1 MSDNYDYKDTDKSK
15 RAEMEARKKADT
27 EESRQMAKLVTN
39 RWNDG
44 DNFLRT
50 ARKDFQINLAFY
62 NDLQWVTWNAYRG
75 CVEGLPARFS
85 ETERIRMTDNKIAP
99 AIDTLVGILAER
111 DLVFEGDP
119 TDADDQ
125 SMKGSQLAESILEAG
140 RQTQGWENI
149 RKDEILGLLLGG
161 TSAVA
166 LEWDTSGGERLWV
179 NEQNQQV
186 IGTGEVSLT
195 ALTIDEFTLEP
206 GSRSAEKA
214 NWWVGLTAVP
224 CAQARDHYGLDWTP
238 EADVSTESNNSLFP
252 SFRARFGDNTDTC
265 AVYVM
270 YERPNR
276 KCKEGRCIA
285 VVNGIVVKKGDWK
298 FPFNNLNL
306 HTFREGQ
313 LPGTWI
319 GKTFTTSARPLQV
332 ALNAARSN
340 IQEHMKL
347 AGNARMMVPFGS
359 IEDVDTLTDE
369 PGEVVQWHAEPGVT
383 AKPDYLVPPPLS
395 NSIIQ
400 YAEVLQD
407 AIADIMHVHDVTRGV
422 APGDRNSGLALSIL
436 AEKNN
441 TPLGPLAHEQ
451 AERWGNIA
459 TQILKL
465 YAKNVEESREAIV
478 VGKSGVP
485 QKWSW
490 SGKDLRGQTGVRVPI
505 DAVAPYTRAQMLA
518 QLQNLQMLN
527 PTALG
532 MIPPERI
539 IRLTGLSSNRE
550 MTNGLAPDIAKAQRE
565 NDRMSGA
572 EPQIPEPFDDH
583 AKHIAEH
590 NAFRKTTVY
599 EFATDDVKEII
610 DAHIL
615 AHETLAQEELMSQAT
630 MNSIAPGLGALPQG
644 NDPMGSAVPEP
655 FANGPQLNEGQPLP
669 PGPPQ

>member
-1 MSDNYDYKDTDKSK
+1 MGSEYDYKDSDKSK
-15 RAEMEARKKADT
+15 KAEREAKAKMDT
-27 EESRQMAKLVTN
+27 PESSEKARLVTS

-62 NDLQWVTWNAYRG
+62 NDLQWVTWNSHRG

-85 ETERIRMTDNKIAP
+85 DTERIRMTDNKIAP
-99 AIDTLVGILAER
+99 AIDTLMGILCER

-125 SMKGSQLAESILEAG
+125 SMKGSQLAESILESG

-149 RKDEILGLLLGG
+149 RKDEVMGLLLGG

-166 LEWDTSGGERLWV
+166 VEWDNSSGERLWV
-179 NEQNQQV
+179 NDQNDQV
-186 IGTGEVSLT
+186 IGTGEVTLT
-195 ALTIDEFTLEP
+195 SLTIDEFTLEP
-206 GSRSAEKA
+206 GSRTPDAA

-224 CAQARDHYGLDWTP
+224 CAQVRDHFGLDWTP
-238 EADVSTESNNSLFP
+238 EPDVTSEVNTLFP
-252 SFRARFGDNTDTC
+252 SFRSRYGDNTDTC

-276 KCKEGRCIA
+276 KCKEGRCLA
-285 VVNGIVVKKGDWK
+285 VVNGITVKEGPWK
-298 FPFNNLNL
+298 FPFNNLNI
-306 HTFREGQ
+306 HVFREGQ

-347 AGNARMMVPFGS
+347 AGNARMMVPFGALDD
-359 IEDVDTLTDE
+359 INELTDE
-369 PGEVVQWHAEPGVT
+369 PGEILQWHADPGNS

-400 YAEVLQD
+400 YAEVLEQ

-451 AERWGNIA
+451 ADRWSKIA

-465 YAKNVEESREAIV
+465 YAKNVDSTREAIV

-485 QKWSW
+485 QKWAW
-490 SGKDLRGQTGVRVPI
+490 SGSDLRGQTAVRVPI

-527 PTALG
+527 PTAFG
-532 MIPPERI
+532 MIPAERI
-539 IRLTGLSSNRE
+539 VKLMGLSSPRE
-550 MTNGLAPDIAKAQRE
+550 MTNGLAPDVAKAQRE
-565 NDRMSGA
+565 NDRMSVG
-572 EPQIPEPFDDH
+572 EPQIPEDFDDH

-590 NAFRKTTVY
+590 NAFRKSTVY
-599 EFATDDVKEII
+599 EFAPDDVKEVI
-610 DAHIL
+610 DRHIQ
-615 AHETLAQEELMSQAT
+615 AHEQLAQEEVMNQAT
-630 MNSIAPGLGALPQG
+630 MNNIAPGLGALPQG
-644 NDPMGSAVPEP
+644 ANPMGSAVPEP
-655 FANGPQLNEGQPLP
+655 FSASPPLNEGQPLP